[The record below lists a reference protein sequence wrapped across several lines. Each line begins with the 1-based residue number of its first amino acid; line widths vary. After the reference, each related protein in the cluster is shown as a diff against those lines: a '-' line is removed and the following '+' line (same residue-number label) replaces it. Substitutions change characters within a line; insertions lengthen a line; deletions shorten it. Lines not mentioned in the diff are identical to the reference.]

1 MAELFKWPP
10 QFHEEWN
17 NSDGWN
23 TVISKYENHAS
34 QRRAKWSRRYGKW
47 RMTFSKEVAVAVNGI
62 TEIRYSNAADEI
74 LDFFNARQGRAQS
87 FYLPSW
93 KGEFKLSTAHTAP
106 FSSGS
111 ITLVSSATIASK
123 LTTVVGQR
131 GNLIHVSSDD
141 AEGSNGDVFQIT
153 NIASNVLTVTRVAGT
168 NTSYAA
174 NTLVNICYEVY
185 FDSDELS
192 QDNILPILYKS
203 GINFIEK

>member
-17 NSDGWN
+17 NSDEWN
-23 TVISKYENHAS
+23 TIVSKYENRAS
-34 QRRAKWSRRYGKW
+34 QRRAKWPRRYGKW
-47 RMTFSKEVAVAVNGI
+47 RMTFSKEVA
-62 TEIRYSNAADEI
+62 TNAADDI
-74 LDFFNARQGRAQS
+74 MDFFNARQGRAQY

-131 GNLIHVSSDD
+131 GNFIHISSDEH
-141 AEGSNGDVFQIT
+141 EGSNGDVFQIT
-153 NIASNVLTVTRVAGT
+153 AINSNVLTVTRVAGT

-174 NTLVNICYEVY
+174 NTLVNICFETY

-192 QDNILPILYKS
+192 QDNILTILYKT
-203 GINFIEK
+203 GINFSER

>member
-17 NSDGWN
+17 NADEWN
-23 TVISKYENHAS
+23 TIISKYENHAS

-47 RMTFSKEVAVAVNGI
+47 KMTFSKEVI
-62 TEIRYSNAADEI
+62 TNASDDI
-74 LDFFNARQGRAQS
+74 MDFFNARQGRAQS

-131 GNLIHVSSDD
+131 GNLIHISSDEW
-141 AEGSNGDVFQIT
+141 EGGNGDVFQIT
-153 NIASNVLTVTRVAGT
+153 AINSNVLTVTRVAGT

-174 NTLVNICYEVY
+174 DTLVNVAYEAY

-192 QDNILPILYKS
+192 QDNILTILYKS
-203 GINFIEK
+203 GINFVEK